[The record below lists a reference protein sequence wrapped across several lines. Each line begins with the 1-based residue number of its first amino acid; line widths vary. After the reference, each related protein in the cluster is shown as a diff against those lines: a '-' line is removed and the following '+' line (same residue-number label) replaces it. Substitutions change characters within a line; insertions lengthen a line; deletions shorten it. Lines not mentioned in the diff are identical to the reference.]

1 MDRNEALKQK
11 APRDLEIERLS
22 KYPTA
27 PYQGRTNTDDHRASG
42 VLLSDEILY
51 YCQNYSLLD
60 PFEAENIK
68 PANYE
73 LRVGFNYAVNG
84 KKYEIQKGEE
94 LTIPP
99 FEVAV
104 IEILETVNMPPFLIG
119 RWNIRVSW
127 AYEGLVWVG
136 GPQVDAGFRGILLCP
151 IWNLSNKP
159 FRIKSGEAI
168 AVIDFQTT
176 TPLTTA
182 SKIYKWAERKRFVF
196 QDYKPEA
203 LLSGL
208 APLARF
214 TGEELHRLKADISSQ
229 GENIRSRVDYFVVV
243 TFTALGILTAA
254 ITILITRP
262 SDAHFWDPA
271 ALALS
276 TCTLVVA
283 LMAWTRKYSKGDW
296 WWGAQAALLAFA
308 ILALGIQVYRGEKEQ
323 NRLQEQQT
331 RLKGAEVEVQQLR
344 LRVDTLEKTRSIGPE
359 SKKATH

>member
-11 APRDLEIERLS
+11 TPRELEIERLS

-27 PYQGRTNTDDHRASG
+27 PYQRRTETHDRHATG

-51 YCQNYSLLD
+51 YCQNYALLD
-60 PFEAENIK
+60 PFEEENIK

-84 KKYEIQKGEE
+84 KKYELKKGEE

-151 IWNLSNKP
+151 IWNLSNKE

-176 TPLTTA
+176 TPPTTA

-208 APLARF
+208 APLARA
-214 TGEELHRLKADISSQ
+214 TGEELQRLKADISSQ
-229 GENIRSRVDYFVVV
+229 GEQIRSRIDYFVVV
-243 TFTALGILTAA
+243 TFTALGVLTTA
-254 ITILITRP
+254 ITILVTKP
-262 SDAHFWDPA
+262 NDVHWDPA
-271 ALALS
+271 LLALS
-276 TCTLVVA
+276 SCTLVLA
-283 LMAWTRKYSKGDW
+283 LLAWTRKYSKGDW
-296 WWGAQAALLAFA
+296 WWVVQVVVLGFA
-308 ILALGIQVYRGEKEQ
+308 SVALGIQVYRG
-323 NRLQEQQT
+323 QEQQS
-331 RLKGAEVEVQQLR
+331 RLKDAEVEVQQLKSR
-344 LRVDTLEKTRSIGPE
+344 IDTLERARLSGPQ
-359 SKKATH
+359 SKQTTH